1 MKNNYDI
8 ITKYVADV
16 QTNLN
21 KVAELGIKAIP
32 PDMNVEDKVQGI
44 VNRVSGESSYDD
56 IQWIL
61 QEPVKTFG
69 RNVVDASISAN
80 VNFQGKAGLTP
91 KIVRKATGSCCKWCM
106 ALAGTYT
113 YPDVPKDVYRRHDNC
128 KCVVNYDPGKG
139 KVQNVH
145 SGKEGKRRYI

>member
-44 VNRVSGESSYDD
+44 VNRVSSESFYDD
-56 IQWIL
+56 I
-61 QEPVKTFG
+61 
-69 RNVVDASISAN
+69 
-80 VNFQGKAGLTP
+80 
-91 KIVRKATGSCCKWCM
+91 
-106 ALAGTYT
+106 
-113 YPDVPKDVYRRHDNC
+113 
-128 KCVVNYDPGKG
+128 
-139 KVQNVH
+139 
-145 SGKEGKRRYI
+145 